1 MNFRIKRLQENN
13 QILAINQKSKDVS
26 FADWGAKSL
35 TLKRKISNQFDS
47 WEWNETLGKP
57 KSINKFQSAYTP

>member
-1 MNFRIKRLQENN
+1 MNFRIKRLQGNR

-26 FADWGAKSL
+26 FADWGVKPL

-47 WEWNETLGKP
+47 CGME
-57 KSINKFQSAYTP
+57 